1 MKRKIILLS
10 ILLFSAN
17 IIWSQSFNYLP
28 LSKNKQVVSHSY
40 LTLSYLEEF
49 EQAEWV
55 AYELSKERV
64 GGAYR
69 RSNDFRAD
77 PKVGS
82 GSAELSDYKGSGY
95 DRGHLAPAA
104 DMKFDE
110 TAMTECFFMSNMS
123 PQDPSFNRG
132 IWKNLEAQVREWAI
146 QNEHLYIVTGPILDS
161 SLTASIGS
169 NKVVIPN
176 FYYKVILDYTTP
188 EVKGI
193 AFVLP
198 NEKGV
203 NQLTNYVVTIDHVES
218 LTGIDFFPELPDDL
232 EQLLES
238 RKDISRWSFIP
249 LSISNTKRA
258 SNSAQCLGK
267 ASSTGI
273 RCLNRT
279 KIDNGYCHVHQA
291 QVSGVTTPT
300 VKKKATASRCTATTK
315 AGGRCK
321 RNTQNANRK
330 CWQHQ

>member
-1 MKRKIILLS
+1 MNYYNKIISLLFLTS
-10 ILLFSAN
+10 LLFSQ
-17 IIWSQSFNYLP
+17 IE
-28 LSKNKQVVSHSY
+28 LSKTDQKEQIIYHTGF
-40 LTLSYLEEF
+40 TLSYNEVH
-49 EQAEWV
+49 EQASWV
-55 AYELSKERV
+55 AYELTANELIKKV
-64 GGAYR
+64 N
-69 RSNDFRAD
+69 RSDNFKKD
-77 PKVGS
+77 PKVKT
-82 GSAELSDYKGSGY
+82 GSALPSDYARSGY

-104 DMKFDE
+104 DMKFNE

-176 FYYKVILDYTTP
+176 YYYKVILDYTTP

-203 NQLTNYVVTIDHVES
+203 NPIMNYVVTIDHVEY

-238 RKDISRWSFIP
+238 RKDISRWSFMP
-249 LSISNTKRA
+249 LSISNTKKA

-267 ASSTGI
+267 ARSTRI

-291 QVSGVTTPT
+291 QVSGVTVPT
-300 VKKKATASRCTATTK
+300 MKKKATAARCTATTK